1 MSSHNGHDLIII
13 GGGASGLAAGIY
25 AKRAALDVVLIEK
38 GAVGGQMNM
47 TDDVENYPGFPR
59 INGAEISSRM
69 LEHADSLSLDIIYDE
84 VVEIEPG
91 LDVHTVKLTDGRELP
106 TCSIILATGGQ
117 PKMLEIPGEQENYGK
132 GVSYCGVCDG
142 FFFRNKTILVV
153 GGGDTAAE
161 EALYL
166 AKLAD
171 KVYMAHRRDELRA
184 SKILQKR
191 IFDDCKIE
199 MLWNTITME
208 IYSENGAVSGV
219 ALQNNATGEN
229 SELAVDGVF
238 IFIGFIPR
246 NELAPAGVKMT
257 AEGYIVTDEK
267 CETNIPGIFAVGDLR
282 EKYARQIV
290 ISAADGS
297 TAALAAAHFVEAK
310 KATGDGVCEAP
321 AHLLQEE

>member
-1 MSSHNGHDLIII
+1 MDCSNGHDLIII
-13 GGGASGLAAGIY
+13 GGGAGGLTAGIY
-25 AKRAALDVVLIEK
+25 AKRAALDVVLIER

-47 TDDVENYPGFPR
+47 TDEVENYPGFSR
-59 INGAEISSRM
+59 ISGAEISAKM
-69 LEHADSLSLDIIYDE
+69 LEHADTLALDIIYEE
-84 VVEIEPG
+84 VAEIEPG
-91 LDVHTVKLTDGRELP
+91 QDFHTVRLADGREI
-106 TCSIILATGGQ
+106 TACSIIVATGGSPQ
-117 PKMLEIPGEQENYGK
+117 MLQIPGEEENYGK

-142 FFFRNKTILVV
+142 FFFRNKTVLVI

-191 IFDDCKIE
+191 IFDQPKIE
-199 MLWNTITME
+199 MLWNTIPME
-208 IYSENGAVSGV
+208 IHSENGAVTSV

-229 SELAVDGVF
+229 HDLTVDGVF

-246 NELAPAGVKMT
+246 NELVPAGIKQT
-257 AEGYIVTDEK
+257 SEGYIVTDEK
-267 CETNIPGIFAVGDLR
+267 CETYIPGIFAIGDLR

-297 TAALAAAHFVEAK
+297 TAALAAAHYVEAK
-310 KATGDGVCEAP
+310 KATGGGVCATP
-321 AHLLQEE
+321 KDLL

>member
-1 MSSHNGHDLIII
+1 MKDLIII
-13 GGGASGLAAGIY
+13 GGGAGGLTAGIY

-47 TDDVENYPGFPR
+47 TDEVENYPGFSH
-59 INGAEISSRM
+59 ISGAEISAKM
-69 LEHADSLSLDIIYDE
+69 LEHADTLDLDITYEE
-84 VVEIEPG
+84 VTEIEPG
-91 LDVHTVKLTDGRELP
+91 LDFHTVKLADGRELS
-106 TCSIILATGGQ
+106 TYSIIVATGGS
-117 PKMLEIPGEQENYGK
+117 PRMLHISGEEENYGK

-142 FFFRNKTILVV
+142 FFFRNKTVLVV

-191 IFDDCKIE
+191 IFNEPKIE
-199 MLWNTITME
+199 MLWNTIPME
-208 IYSENGAVSGV
+208 IHSDEGGVSCV

-229 SELAVDGVF
+229 FDLTVDGVF

-246 NELAPAGVKMT
+246 NELVPAGIKQT
-257 AEGYIVTDEK
+257 SEGYIVTDER

-297 TAALAAAHFVEAK
+297 TAALAAAHYVEAK
-310 KATGDGVCEAP
+310 KAIG
-321 AHLLQEE
+321 